1 MEININCE
9 KNLTIDEN
17 KLKKMLF
24 FFNAIEDGWKI
35 KKKNNIY
42 FFSKDHNNNK
52 EMFLDSYLNKFIEE
66 NFNLPN
72 IKINN

>member
-1 MEININCE
+1 MKININCE
-9 KNLTIDEN
+9 KNLAIDEN

-42 FFSKDHNNNK
+42 IFSKDHNNNK

-66 NFNLPN
+66 NFNLSN